1 MQRYLT
7 AGLAVLA
14 GAALFEAAL
23 IPGVIIGAAAVLA
36 PNVLSSRSRRRPQK
50 RSHASAERR
59 SAPTFSLPALLSIK
73 PAAAAP
79 SGLAIKQAIAKTI
92 TFRIIVTTLD
102 FTTNYL
108 VIGEL
113 GAAAGLSAFALV
125 VGPIFYLAHETAWNR
140 FGPSEGA
147 VALPALRL
155 FPRDGNAPPAG
166 GGFAINRALAKT
178 ITFRTI
184 ATAMDF
190 TATYVVVGDLA
201 TAAGL
206 SAFGFVFG
214 PFVYLGHEMLWDHY
228 GWLADDKP
236 VSTPPMKLLTAP
248 H

>member
-7 AGLAVLA
+7 VGLAALA
-14 GAALFEAAL
+14 GVALFEAAL

-36 PNVLSSRSRRRPQK
+36 PNVLAPKSRRCARP
-50 RSHASAERR
+50 RSHASADRR
-59 SAPTFSLPALLSIK
+59 DAPRFSLPALFSVK

-79 SGLAIKQAIAKTI
+79 GGLSIKQAIAKTI

-102 FTTNYL
+102 FSTNFL

-113 GAAAGLSAFALV
+113 GTAAGLSAFALV
-125 VGPIFYLAHETAWNR
+125 AGPIFYLVHETAWNR
-140 FGPSEGA
+140 FGPAEGA
-147 VALPALRL
+147 VDVPALPL
-155 FPRDGNAPPAG
+155 FRRPAG
-166 GGFAINRALAKT
+166 GGFTINRALAKT

-190 TATYVVVGDLA
+190 TATYVVVGDVA

-214 PFVYLGHEMLWDHY
+214 PFVYLGHEMLWDRY
-228 GWLADDKP
+228 RWLAEPKD
-236 VSTPPMKLLTAP
+236 VSPRPMKLLPAP
-248 H
+248 A

>member
-14 GAALFEAAL
+14 GAALLEAAL

-36 PNVLSSRSRRRPQK
+36 PNILAPRRRP
-50 RSHASAERR
+50 RSRSKASADRR
-59 SAPTFSLPALLSIK
+59 DAPSFSLPALFSVK

-79 SGLAIKQAIAKTI
+79 GGLSIKQAIAKTI

-102 FTTNYL
+102 FSTNFL

-113 GAAAGLSAFALV
+113 STAAGLSAFALV
-125 VGPIFYLAHETAWNR
+125 AGPIFYLVHETAWNR

-147 VALPALRL
+147 VALPAFRL
-155 FPRDGNAPPAG
+155 PGG
-166 GGFAINRALAKT
+166 GGFAINRALAQT

-184 ATAMDF
+184 ATVMDF
-190 TATYVVVGDLA
+190 TATYVVVGDVA

-214 PFVYLGHEMLWDHY
+214 PFVYLGHEMLWDRY
-228 GWLADDKP
+228 GWLAERKP
-236 VSTPPMKLLTAP
+236 ASPPPMKLLPAP
-248 H
+248 A